1 MRHDNETGMSPIVKT
16 VIRWLKGLILLFGI
30 YIILY
35 GHVAPGGGFGGGVV
49 IASAFILM
57 TLAYGEHYT
66 LEFASRDAALT
77 LACIG
82 LLIFVG
88 LAWAGT
94 WAGSGVFFDNLTA
107 GSGGHKAHLFLTA
120 LEIGSGLFVSGALF
134 LGFSILMGH
143 YDPDQ
148 DEDREAEDQA

>member
-1 MRHDNETGMSPIVKT
+1 MNPELKERRSPGMGMIVQT
-16 VIRWLKGLILLFGI
+16 VIRWLKGPILLFGI

-57 TLAYGEHYT
+57 TLAYGEPYT
-66 LEFASRDAALT
+66 LEFFSRDTALT

-107 GSGGHKAHLFLTA
+107 GMEGHRAHLFLTA
-120 LEIGSGLFVSGALF
+120 LEVGSGLFVTGALF
-134 LGFSILMGH
+134 MGFSVLMGH
-143 YDPDQ
+143 YG
-148 DEDREAEDQA
+148 EDRDEEDEG

>member
-1 MRHDNETGMSPIVKT
+1 MLPADDPGMGTIVQT
-16 VIRWLKGLILLFGI
+16 VIRWLRGPILLFGL

-57 TLAYGEHYT
+57 TLAWGERYT
-66 LEFASRDAALT
+66 LEFQSRDTALT

-82 LLIFVG
+82 LLIFLG

-94 WAGSGVFFDNLTA
+94 WAGNGVFFDNLAA
-107 GSGGHKAHLFLTA
+107 GLPGHRAHLFMTA
-120 LEIGSGLFVSGALF
+120 LEVGSGLFVAGALY
-134 LGFSILMGH
+134 LGFSVLMGH
-143 YDPDQ
+143 YVEPG
-148 DEDREAEDQA
+148 DEEDEA

>member
-1 MRHDNETGMSPIVKT
+1 MNPDRIEPNGPGMSMIIKT
-16 VIRWLKGLILLFGI
+16 VIRWLKGPILLFGI
-30 YIILY
+30 YIVLY
-35 GHVAPGGGFGGGVV
+35 GHLAPGGGFGGGVV

-57 TLAYGEHYT
+57 TLAYGEPYT
-66 LEFASRDAALT
+66 LEFFSRDTALT

-107 GSGGHKAHLFLTA
+107 EMDGHYAHLFLSA
-120 LEIGSGLFVSGALF
+120 LEVGSGLFVTGALF
-134 LGFSILMGH
+134 MGFSILMGH
-143 YDPDQ
+143 YHEE
-148 DEDREAEDQA
+148 DEE

>member
-1 MRHDNETGMSPIVKT
+1 MLPEGNPGMGTFLKT
-16 VIRWLKGLILLFGI
+16 VTRWMKGPILLFGI

-49 IASAFILM
+49 IASAFVLM
-57 TLAYGEHYT
+57 TLAYGEPYT
-66 LEFASRDAALT
+66 LEFFSRDQALT
-77 LACIG
+77 LACLG

-88 LAWAGT
+88 LAWSGT

-107 GSGGHKAHLFLTA
+107 GTGGHRDHLFLTA

-134 LGFSILMGH
+134 MGFSVLMGH
-143 YDPDQ
+143 HEE
-148 DEDREAEDQA
+148 DEE

>member
-1 MRHDNETGMSPIVKT
+1 MRPPDIQAEEGGMGMIVKT
-16 VIRWLKGLILLFGI
+16 VIRWLKGPILLFGI
-30 YIILY
+30 YIIIY

-57 TLAYGEHYT
+57 TLAYGEPYT
-66 LEFASRDAALT
+66 LEFLSRDTALT

-107 GSGGHKAHLFLTA
+107 NRAGHQAHLFLTA
-120 LEIGSGLFVSGALF
+120 LEVGSGLFVSGALF
-134 LGFSILMGH
+134 LGFSVLMGH
-143 YDPDQ
+143 YG
-148 DEDREAEDQA
+148 DEEDEG

>member
-1 MRHDNETGMSPIVKT
+1 MLPEGYPGMGTFLKT
-16 VIRWLKGLILLFGI
+16 VIRWMKGPILLFGI

-49 IASAFILM
+49 IASAFVLM
-57 TLAYGEHYT
+57 TLAYGEPYT
-66 LEFASRDAALT
+66 LEFFSRDQALT
-77 LACIG
+77 LACLG

-107 GSGGHKAHLFLTA
+107 GAGGHRDHLFLTA

-134 LGFSILMGH
+134 MGFSVLMGH
-143 YDPDQ
+143 HEE
-148 DEDREAEDQA
+148 DEE

>member
-1 MRHDNETGMSPIVKT
+1 MLPDKPLSAEGGMGMIVKT
-16 VIRWLKGLILLFGI
+16 VIRWLKGPILLFGI

-57 TLAYGEHYT
+57 TLAYGEPYT
-66 LEFASRDAALT
+66 LEFFSRDVALT
-77 LACIG
+77 LACVG

-107 GSGGHKAHLFLTA
+107 ERAGHQAHLFLTA
-120 LEIGSGLFVSGALF
+120 LEVGSGLFVSGALF

-143 YDPDQ
+143 YGDGE
-148 DEDREAEDQA
+148 DEE

>member
-1 MRHDNETGMSPIVKT
+1 MLHENGTGMSPIVKT
-16 VIRWLKGLILLFGI
+16 VIRWLKGPILLFGI
-30 YIILY
+30 YIILF

-57 TLAYGEHYT
+57 TLAYGEDYT
-66 LEFASRDAALT
+66 LEFLGRDTALT

-82 LLIFVG
+82 LLVFIG

-94 WAGSGVFFDNLTA
+94 WAGSGVFFDNLSA
-107 GSGGHKAHLFLTA
+107 GMGGHREHLFLTA
-120 LEIGSGLFVSGALF
+120 LEIGSGLFVSGALL

-143 YDPDQ
+143 YDGQ
-148 DEDREAEDQA
+148 EYDE